1 MSFRQI
7 IDHIPGILKQWRPDD
22 SDLQKAGLGSLSG
35 RGDITIRGFVTE
47 NHKVEAHYR
56 LQDPET
62 FAGQKDTS
70 QKQNSLDI
78 APNDVYSLLVAEVH
92 TVVPQPVRH
101 PEEAFLLV
109 RYYSIIGPWFDLFDA
124 THRHWTNTISCLAL
138 ANRTLFA
145 AILASCAK
153 QYALVSGESFMSV
166 ALEYYD
172 RGLNTL
178 SQALSSPATAADA
191 SVFASCLL
199 IGYCE
204 MINARGWDW
213 QTHLQGTYSLVQNH
227 DWHGQCGGVA
237 QSCFWVYCRMDLHA
251 SIARARRTLLDPSL
265 WLPSGSSLGP
275 DCSSITEWELDS
287 WCNQTVVL
295 LARAHNLL
303 CDVRSADD
311 QRLLSITSPAS
322 ERESEMMG
330 WWLDICKSVQAHEHV
345 RPLPFTAVA
354 ELPPLDPNIPMRRII
369 HISPAACAASQMMD
383 VARFY
388 CLLAR
393 PDSTQ
398 AERKDRLSSP
408 EVCGI
413 ALELARRV
421 VSNSITN
428 RYTTAW
434 VNAVQLLSS
443 VGRVLP
449 GQGERAALLQALA
462 DIHRETGWSVQDLAD
477 DLQETWKLN
486 DHASQQQKPRDT
498 LTEQDAALRYVG
510 VALLRCAGL

>member
-1 MSFRQI
+1 MS
-7 IDHIPGILKQWRPDD
+7 
-22 SDLQKAGLGSLSG
+22 A
-35 RGDITIRGFVTE
+35 
-47 NHKVEAHYR
+47 
-56 LQDPET
+56 
-62 FAGQKDTS
+62 
-70 QKQNSLDI
+70 
-78 APNDVYSLLVAEVH
+78 
-92 TVVPQPVRH
+92 
-101 PEEAFLLV
+101 
-109 RYYSIIGPWFDLFDA
+109 
-124 THRHWTNTISCLAL
+124 
-138 ANRTLFA
+138 
-145 AILASCAK
+145 
-153 QYALVSGESFMSV
+153 

-213 QTHLQGTYSLVQNH
+213 QTHLRGTYSLCQNN

-237 QSCFWVYCRMDLHA
+237 QSCFWVYCRMDLLA

-265 WLPSGSSLGP
+265 WLPRGSSIGP
-275 DCSSITEWELDS
+275 EFSSTADWELDS

-303 CDVRSADD
+303 CELRSADE
-311 QRLLSITSPAS
+311 QRSLSITSPAS
-322 ERESEMMG
+322 PKESDMMG
-330 WWLDICKSVQAHEHV
+330 RWLDICKRLQDHEHV

-354 ELPPLDPNIPMRRII
+354 ELPPLDPDIPMRRII
-369 HISPAACAASQMMD
+369 YISPAACAASQMMD
-383 VARFY
+383 VARFH

-398 AERKDRLSSP
+398 AERKDRLLSP
-408 EVCGI
+408 EVCRI

-449 GQGERAALLQALA
+449 GQGERAALSQALV
-462 DIHRETGWSVQDLAD
+462 DIHRETGWSVRDLMD
-477 DLQETWKLN
+477 DLQETWMIN
-486 DHASQQQKPRDT
+486 DRFDQHQKPRDI
-498 LTEQDAALRYVG
+498 LAEQDAALHYVG
-510 VALLRCAGL
+510 VALLRCAGLS